1 MNETPKRTR
10 SEHPLIAALNRDSA
24 GARRRR
30 PRTKLLAETDP
41 ARWDRIQEFVAD
53 AIFDRALGPRS

>member
-10 SEHPLIAALNRDSA
+10 SEHPLLAALNRDSS

-30 PRTKLLAETDP
+30 PRTQLLAQTDP
-41 ARWDRIQEFVAD
+41 KRWDRIQEFVAA